1 MPLRGGG
8 GPTLNGKCNFKF
20 PFFLETFPYFSSLV
34 NCKLLSAWY
43 FSWSAIRSFP
53 FFSFLNNNLLECI
66 FQDDFFVWPSVSD
79 MFWQMIAVD
88 YKSQEKKW
96 AFTCLDRWV
105 TKTGSVNVETVQEK
119 EKEKL
124 SKRKRKATIQCNDTS
139 NGLLHRHNTLLSLNL
154 IEQGQTRY
162 YLGTLPG
169 LITNWFDNSCC

>member
-1 MPLRGGG
+1 MQPSAASPNLTSITPYYYIYTQLSIFVSWDLLCAKNKLAKYTCRN
-8 GPTLNGKCNFKF
+8 TL
-20 PFFLETFPYFSSLV
+20 
-34 NCKLLSAWY
+34 
-43 FSWSAIRSFP
+43 I
-53 FFSFLNNNLLECI
+53 LNNNILDCI

-162 YLGTLPG
+162 YFGTLPG
-169 LITNWFDNSCC
+169 LITNWFNNPCC

>member
-1 MPLRGGG
+1 MAALLLMCAIVQCCWSEGSPQ
-8 GPTLNGKCNFKF
+8 CQI
-20 PFFLETFPYFSSLV
+20 FLLWYRV
-34 NCKLLSAWY
+34 NKKK
-43 FSWSAIRSFP
+43 
-53 FFSFLNNNLLECI
+53 NLLECI